1 MKLDILVFG
10 AHPDDVELGC
20 GGTIIKEVQN
30 GKRVGVID
38 LTRGELGTRGS
49 VKIRDAESKKA
60 SQIMGISLRDNMD
73 FSDGFFENTKKNKI
87 LLVEKIRNYQPDIV
101 ITNALSDRHP
111 DHSRGAQIVIDA
123 CFLSGLSKIVT
134 GQDVWR
140 PQAIYHY
147 IQFNNMQPDFVV
159 DISQQFSKKLKV
171 VKSYSSQFYDPKSD
185 EPKTIISSEDFLNSI
200 TYRAQDLGRQT
211 NCKFAEG
218 FISHQLS
225 VINSFSDLNKKKTE

>member
-20 GGTIIKEVQN
+20 GGTIIKEVQV
-30 GKRVGVID
+30 GRKVGVID

-49 VKIRDAESKKA
+49 IKIRDAESTKA
-60 SQIMGISLRDNMD
+60 SDVMGISFRENMN
-73 FSDGFFENTKKNKI
+73 FADGFFENNQNNKI
-87 LLVEKIRNYQPDIV
+87 LLIEKIRNYQPDIV

-111 DHSRGAQIVIDA
+111 DHARGAQIVIDA
-123 CFLSGLSKIVT
+123 CFLSGLSKINT
-134 GQDVWR
+134 GQEIWR
-140 PQAIYHY
+140 PKAIYHY
-147 IQFNNMQPDFVV
+147 IQFNNIQPDFVI
-159 DISQQFSKKLKV
+159 DISNQFNKKLEA
-171 VKSYSSQFYDPKSD
+171 VKSYSSQFYNPKSD
-185 EPKTIISSEDFLNSI
+185 EPKTIISSENFLKSI

-225 VINSFSDLNKKKTE
+225 VINSLSDLNKKKTE

>member
-159 DISQQFSKKLKV
+159 DISQQFSKKLKA

-185 EPKTIISSEDFLNSI
+185 EPKTIISSEDFFNSI

-225 VINSFSDLNKKKTE
+225 VINSFSDLK